1 MKEQINPLVKFLLW
15 SSGADHRILAQ
26 EECLTERYKYSAI
39 GMTVLLTATMA
50 FFSGGYAL
58 FTVFTSLPTSIVGG
72 SLWGL
77 TILNLDRFF
86 ILSSKRRKSNSQL
99 TFYTAASLR
108 LLIALLL
115 SFVVAKPL
123 ELRLFEHEINRELR
137 KERRI
142 EQKQEFSDLESG
154 LQTQETELQESKQ
167 EKKELYDNW
176 QTAEKNAN
184 EEAEGTGGTR
194 NIGKGIVYQEKR
206 ELANS
211 LKQQFEQINNNVQQQ
226 QQEVNKLR
234 ETLQDNYDQLPFGY
248 ATRSQNNLA
257 KTERESGIKLGSFL
271 DRLVALE
278 KLSAENPTI
287 RTINLLITTLFI
299 IIEISPV
306 LVKTLSGKGSYDV
319 LLEQQETQGIYNA
332 YLLEQKEQE
341 LQKPVKILDDYLESI
356 IDFEQEIGNR
366 KEKYLKLKEKSRENL
381 NNRNIKNIR
390 ENIDKKHTQELIR
403 FLDFCDKEME
413 NYLNLVSNDLK
424 NYSNVVKNLNQK
436 MVNSKISDSVI
447 KKWINQYLENNQ
459 AEEK

>member
-1 MKEQINPLVKFLLW
+1 MKEQINPIEKILLW
-15 SSGADHRILAQ
+15 SSGADHRILAK

-50 FFSGGYAL
+50 IFSGGYAL
-58 FTVFTSLPTSIVGG
+58 FTVFASLPTSIIGG

-86 ILSSKRRKSNSQL
+86 ILSSKRSKSNSQL

-123 ELRLFEHEINRELR
+123 ELRLFEHEINRELK
-137 KERRI
+137 KERI
-142 EQKQEFSDLESG
+142 LEQNQEFNALESG
-154 LQTQETELQESKQ
+154 LQTQEKELQDSKQ
-167 EKKELYDNW
+167 EKKQLYSNW
-176 QTAEKNAN
+176 QRAETDAN
-184 EEAEGTGGTR
+184 KEAEGTGGTR
-194 NIGKGIVYQEKR
+194 NTGKGIVYQEKR

-234 ETLQDNYDQLPFGY
+234 ETLQEKKE
-248 ATRSQNNLA
+248 RSQDKLV
-257 KTERESGIKLGSFL
+257 KTETESGMELGSFL

-278 KLSAENPTI
+278 KLSAENSTI
-287 RTINLLITTLFI
+287 HNINLLITTLFI

-319 LLEQQETQGIYNA
+319 LLEQQETQEVYHA
-332 YLLEQKEQE
+332 HLHEQKEQE
-341 LQKPVKILDDYLESI
+341 LQRSVKILDDYLKSI
-356 IDFEQEIGNR
+356 IDFEQEIEKR
-366 KEKYLKLKEKSRENL
+366 KDKYLKIKEKSRENL
-381 NNRNIKNIR
+381 NNRNIQDIR
-390 ENIDKKHTQELIR
+390 KDVKQKYDQEILR

-413 NYLNLVSNDLK
+413 NYLHIVNNEIKDRP
-424 NYSNVVKNLNQK
+424 NIVKNINQK
-436 MVNSKISDSVI
+436 IVDLQLHDSVI
-447 KKWINQYLENNQ
+447 KKWLDFYTENNKV
-459 AEEK
+459 EGR